1 MNYPIN
7 ATLTRCTGALPLI
20 VLDSRPFNG
29 MEVRPA
35 ELQQMAQQLLALAD
49 MANKLPMGGKHWKP
63 TKVQMGVADAA
74 KDQSGA
80 AQLERQFSDAFH
92 DVFTNMFVRS
102 GVKKNG

>member
-7 ATLTRCTGALPLI
+7 ATLTRCTGSLPLI

-63 TKVQMGVADAA
+63 TKVQMGVANNPEKKTDATEL
-74 KDQSGA
+74 K
-80 AQLERQFSDAFH
+80 RQFDGALH
-92 DVFTNMFVRS
+92 DVFANMFAQA
-102 GVKKNG
+102 GMKKND